1 MRQRS
6 CRFIITNIISY
17 TCYQYLHRPK
27 KSLKTLMTL
36 ITLITLMTLK
46 SLKSLKKSPTRRLI
60 QNSKSQIQNY
70 LNVSRILST

>member
-17 TCYQYLHRPK
+17 TCYQYLHRSK
-27 KSLKTLMTL
+27 KSLKTLK
-36 ITLITLMTLK
+36 TLMTLTT
-46 SLKSLKKSPTRRLI
+46 LKSLKKSPTRRLI

>member
-27 KSLKTLMTL
+27 KSLKTLK
-36 ITLITLMTLK
+36 TLMTLTT
-46 SLKSLKKSPTRRLI
+46 LKPLKKSPTRRLI
-60 QNSKSQIQNY
+60 QNSKFKIPNY

>member
-27 KSLKTLMTL
+27 KSLKTLK
-36 ITLITLMTLK
+36 TLMTLTTLTT
-46 SLKSLKKSPTRRLI
+46 LKSLKKSPTRRLI

>member
-36 ITLITLMTLK
+36 MTLMTLTT
-46 SLKSLKKSPTRRLI
+46 LKSLKKSPTRRLI

>member
-17 TCYQYLHRPK
+17 TCYQYLHRSK
-27 KSLKTLMTL
+27 KSLKTLKTL
-36 ITLITLMTLK
+36 KTLMTLTT
-46 SLKSLKKSPTRRLI
+46 LKSLKKSPTRRLI

>member
-27 KSLKTLMTL
+27 KSLKTLKTL
-36 ITLITLMTLK
+36 KTLMTLTT
-46 SLKSLKKSPTRRLI
+46 LKSLKKSPTRRLI

>member
-27 KSLKTLMTL
+27 KSLKTLK
-36 ITLITLMTLK
+36 TLMTLTT
-46 SLKSLKKSPTRRLI
+46 LKSLKKSPTRRLI

>member
-17 TCYQYLHRPK
+17 TCYQYLHRSK
-27 KSLKTLMTL
+27 KSLKTLK
-36 ITLITLMTLK
+36 TLMTLMT
-46 SLKSLKKSPTRRLI
+46 LKSLKKSPTRRLI

>member
-27 KSLKTLMTL
+27 KSLKTLK
-36 ITLITLMTLK
+36 TLMTLTT
-46 SLKSLKKSPTRRLI
+46 LKSLKKSPTRKLI

>member
-36 ITLITLMTLK
+36 TTLMTLMTLK
-46 SLKSLKKSPTRRLI
+46 PLKKSPTRRLI

>member
-17 TCYQYLHRPK
+17 TLHRPK
-27 KSLKTLMTL
+27 KSLKTLKTL
-36 ITLITLMTLK
+36 KTLMTLTT
-46 SLKSLKKSPTRRLI
+46 LKSLKKSPTRRLI
-60 QNSKSQIQNY
+60 QNSKFQIQNY